1 MDRQYVI
8 GVDFG
13 SDSARAIVVD
23 ACSAEVLAEASM
35 LYPRWEKRKYC
46 DSECSQYRQHPK
58 DYLEVLEGVLK
69 EVLDQVGSSGRE
81 KIAGIAVDTTGSTV
95 CPVDEEGTPLAML
108 DAFLEEPDAMFHMW
122 KDHTAVKEAREL
134 NEHFSKGG
142 TDYTQFQGEYSAE
155 WFWAK
160 ILHTVRKNPA
170 VRAAAYTWVEHT
182 DWIAGVLAG
191 RTRPEEIVHCACA
204 AGHKA
209 LWNSRFVGLP
219 ARDCL
224 SGADPYLGLIHDRY
238 SQQPKNA
245 GERIGTLSPKWASK
259 LGLSE
264 QVSVA
269 VGSFDAHAG
278 AVGVGISERTLV
290 KVAGTSTVDM
300 MIMKPEDIKGKN
312 ISVCCGMAENSI
324 VPGFYGCEAGQSAFG
339 DTYVWYKRILMWP
352 LEHMYI
358 PEEILP
364 AQMRTGL
371 QEYMAARM
379 ICELEKAAQE
389 EGGDEKLTALDWF
402 NGRRYPCL
410 NETVK
415 SSISGLSL
423 GTAAPDIY
431 RALVKGTIFG
441 SRHIYD
447 SLVEAGAQID
457 RVICVGGVAQK
468 SRYIMQMLSDVLDV
482 PIMVSKEKQS
492 CARGACVFA
501 AVGAGLFPDVQAAQ
515 RALCET
521 YEPTFY
527 PRKDMHEKYQE
538 EYAEYLELGEY
549 TEGRR
554 G

>member
-13 SDSARAIVVD
+13 SDSVRAIVVD
-23 ACSAEVLAEASM
+23 ACSAEAAAEASM
-35 LYPRWEKRKYC
+35 RYPRWEKRRYC
-46 DSECSQYRQHPK
+46 DSELSQYRQHPR
-58 DYLEVLEGVLK
+58 DYLEALEAVLRDVAG
-69 EVLDQVGSSGRE
+69 QIGPSGRE
-81 KIAGIAVDTTGSTV
+81 RVAGIAVDTTGSTV
-95 CPVDEEGTPLAML
+95 CPVDRKGTPLALL
-108 DAFLEEPDAMFHMW
+108 DAFADEPDAMFHMW
-122 KDHTAVKEAREL
+122 KDHTAVKEAIEL
-134 NEHFSKGG
+134 NERFSGG
-142 TDYTQFQGEYSAE
+142 GVDYTRYQGEYSAE

-160 ILHTVRKNPA
+160 ILHTVRKNPE

-191 RTRPEEIVHCACA
+191 KTGPGEIVHCSCA

-209 LWNSRFVGLP
+209 LWNSHFGGLP
-219 ARDCL
+219 AKDCL
-224 SGADPYLGLIHDRY
+224 SGADPYLGLVHDRY
-238 SQQPKNA
+238 SQQPRNA
-245 GERIGTLSPKWASK
+245 GERIGTLSAEWARRI
-259 LGLSE
+259 GLSE

-290 KVAGTSTVDM
+290 KVVGTSTVDM
-300 MIMKPEDIKGKN
+300 MIMKPEDIEGRN
-312 ISVCCGMAENSI
+312 ISGCCGMAENSI

-339 DTYVWYKRILMWP
+339 DTYVWYKKILMWP

-364 AQMRTGL
+364 AERKAGL
-371 QEYMAARM
+371 LEYLESELICGLERAA
-379 ICELEKAAQE
+379 EA
-389 EGGDEKLTALDWF
+389 EGGGEKLTALDWF

-415 SSISGLSL
+415 SAVSGLSL
-423 GTAAPDIY
+423 GTGAPDIY
-431 RALVKGTIFG
+431 RALVKATVFG

-447 SLVEAGAQID
+447 SLVEAGARID

-482 PIMVSKEKQS
+482 PIMVSRERQS

-501 AVGAGLFPDVQAAQ
+501 AVGAGIFSDVQEAQ
-515 RALCET
+515 KALCET
-521 YEPTFY
+521 YEATFY
-527 PRKDMHEKYQE
+527 PRRDMHEQYQE
-538 EYAEYLELGEY
+538 EYAEYLELGRY
-549 TEGRR
+549 TEGRM

>member
-1 MDRQYVI
+1 
-8 GVDFG
+8 
-13 SDSARAIVVD
+13 
-23 ACSAEVLAEASM
+23 
-35 LYPRWEKRKYC
+35 
-46 DSECSQYRQHPK
+46 
-58 DYLEVLEGVLK
+58 
-69 EVLDQVGSSGRE
+69 
-81 KIAGIAVDTTGSTV
+81 
-95 CPVDEEGTPLAML
+95 
-108 DAFLEEPDAMFHMW
+108 
-122 KDHTAVKEAREL
+122 
-134 NEHFSKGG
+134 
-142 TDYTQFQGEYSAE
+142 
-155 WFWAK
+155 
-160 ILHTVRKNPA
+160 
-170 VRAAAYTWVEHT
+170 
-182 DWIAGVLAG
+182 
-191 RTRPEEIVHCACA
+191 
-204 AGHKA
+204 
-209 LWNSRFVGLP
+209 
-219 ARDCL
+219 
-224 SGADPYLGLIHDRY
+224 
-238 SQQPKNA
+238 
-245 GERIGTLSPKWASK
+245 
-259 LGLSE
+259 
-264 QVSVA
+264 
-269 VGSFDAHAG
+269 
-278 AVGVGISERTLV
+278 
-290 KVAGTSTVDM
+290 
-300 MIMKPEDIKGKN
+300 
-312 ISVCCGMAENSI
+312 
-324 VPGFYGCEAGQSAFG
+324 
-339 DTYVWYKRILMWP
+339 MWP